1 MQFMAVGLPGP
12 DMHTPPPDFRAGVRD
27 MAPLLV
33 GVVPF
38 GAVTGAAMVSGGL
51 SVSQAISMSV
61 LVYGGASQLAAVELL
76 AGDTPVL
83 VIAATALAINLRFAM
98 LSASIAS
105 YFRRLPTA
113 WRWLIGVLLV
123 DVVYALSVA
132 TFERDTDVDRRW
144 YYLGAAVLL
153 WLGWQGATVAG
164 VLFGPAIPESIPFG
178 FVVPLVFI
186 GLLVPT
192 LEDRPTVLAAG
203 VGGVVAVAGANLPLN
218 VGLLVATACG
228 VGAGLLADGDA
239 DPETLGRS
247 ADRTETGPEEDA

>member
-1 MQFMAVGLPGP
+1 MVADLPHP
-12 DMHTPPPDFRAGVRD
+12 YMDSLPPDFRAGVRD

-38 GAVTGAAMVSGGL
+38 GAVTGAAMVAGGL
-51 SVSQAISMSV
+51 SVPQAVSMSV
-61 LVYGGASQLAAVELL
+61 LVYGGASQLAAVDLL
-76 AGDTPVL
+76 AGDAPFLIVA
-83 VIAATALAINLRFAM
+83 VTALAINLRFAM
-98 LSASIAS
+98 LSASIAA

-113 WRWLIGVLLV
+113 WRWVVGVLLV

-132 TFERDTDVDRRW
+132 TFERGADLDRRW
-144 YYLGAAVLL
+144 YYLGAGVVL

-192 LEDRPTVLAAG
+192 LEDRPTVLAAA
-203 VGGVVAVAGANLPLN
+203 VGGVVAVVGGNLPLN
-218 VGLLVATACG
+218 AGLLVATACG
-228 VGAGLLADGDA
+228 VGAALLVDEKHAAAGSPGEGA
-239 DPETLGRS
+239 
-247 ADRTETGPEEDA
+247 